1 MKISDGLVVLT
12 FDDGNKSD
20 LDFVAPI
27 LKSFQFGATF
37 FITEGLNFLTNKN
50 HYMDWSEIKEISS
63 FEFVHI
69 GNHSHT
75 HDYLVDKSDKEIED
89 DLKTSINIFKEKLNH
104 ETKFFAYPL
113 GI

>member
-37 FITEGLNFLTNKN
+37 SL
-50 HYMDWSEIKEISS
+50 
-63 FEFVHI
+63 
-69 GNHSHT
+69 
-75 HDYLVDKSDKEIED
+75 
-89 DLKTSINIFKEKLNH
+89 LKD
-104 ETKFFAYPL
+104 
-113 GI
+113 